1 MRYDFEWDIRKA
13 KSNFR
18 KHKISFERAATIFR
32 DPNLLSIPDE
42 EHSEAEE
49 RWLTMGLDENG
60 ILLVISHTFKD
71 FSGTVY
77 KIRIISAR
85 KATAT
90 EEKHYEEG
98 I

>member
-13 KSNFR
+13 RSNFR

-32 DPNLLSIPDE
+32 DPNLLSIPDG
-42 EHSEAEE
+42 EHSGSEE
-49 RWLTMGLDENG
+49 RWFTMGLDESG
-60 ILLVISHTFKD
+60 ILLVISHTFEEFRAKV
-71 FSGTVY
+71 S

-85 KATAT
+85 KATTA
-90 EEKHYEEG
+90 EETQYEEG

>member
-13 KSNFR
+13 KSNIR
-18 KHKISFERAATIFR
+18 KHRISFERATTIFR
-32 DPNLLSIPDE
+32 DPNILSIPDE
-42 EHSEAEE
+42 EHSAFEE
-49 RWLTMGLDENG
+49 RWLTMGLDESG

-71 FSGTVY
+71 LNLTVS

-85 KATAT
+85 KATTT
-90 EEKHYEEG
+90 EEEQYEER